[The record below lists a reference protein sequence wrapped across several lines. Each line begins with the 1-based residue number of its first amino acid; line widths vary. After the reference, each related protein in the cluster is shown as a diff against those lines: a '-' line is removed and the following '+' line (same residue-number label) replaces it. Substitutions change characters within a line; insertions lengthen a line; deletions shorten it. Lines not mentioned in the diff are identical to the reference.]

1 MKLKYLGNEG
11 EDLNFCIGCEMQE
24 LLTVA
29 QAAKI
34 LQIHPK
40 SLYRLAKDK
49 KINFHRIE
57 GVGIRFKKEEL
68 DKWLD
73 EFSCRSALSEVLP
86 KFDILLDG
94 CKGYD
99 KLFLIRR
106 KELNGIIRWT
116 YPIGS
121 ILQRKTKRKE
131 VKYYIHFQVNGQRVR
146 KALKGVRTRTEA
158 VKALNLEVAD
168 AQRGQYNFQVG
179 KQKIS
184 FSDMADLFLE
194 KYSKVNKKSWKTSDW
209 VYLRRLK
216 PYFGSYLLSKI
227 TPEMIEEYKSER
239 LSTGI
244 KKCSVNRELSC
255 LRKIFN
261 VAIDWGRAIDNPV
274 RKVKLY
280 SEKENFRERVL
291 TEDEEPR
298 LLETA
303 ESNLNLMIVVGLN
316 AGLRRGEVFMLRWK
330 NVDFDKREIR
340 IPESKSGRERHIPIN
355 SALFSLLNAHK
366 AQNGQSE
373 YVFTNP
379 KTGKPYTDIKR
390 AFRTACE
397 RAGIEDLRF
406 HDLRHTFASR
416 LVRRGVDLVII
427 KELMGHASIVTT
439 QRYLHSQASEKLQAV
454 ETLTKKQSEMWQKS
468 GKYSV
473 TNFVTNSIA
482 TS

>member
-29 QAAKI
+29 QVAEY
-34 LQIHPK
+34 LRIHPT
-40 SLYRLAKDK
+40 SIYRLVKD
-49 KINFHRIE
+49 NRVRYYRIE

-73 EFSCRSALSEVLP
+73 EFSCKSAQLAEVLP
-86 KFDILLDG
+86 KFDISLA
-94 CKGYD
+94 GYD
-99 KLFLIRR
+99 KLFLERR
-106 KELNGIIRWT
+106 TELNGILRWT

-131 VKYYIHFQVNGQRVR
+131 AKYYIHFQVNGQRVR

-168 AQRGQYNFQVG
+168 AQRGQYNFQDG

-184 FSDMADLFLE
+184 FSEMADIFLE

-244 KKCSVNRELSC
+244 KKCSVNREVSC

-261 VAIDWGRAIDNPV
+261 VALDWGRAIDNPV

-280 SEKENFRERVL
+280 SEKENIRERVL
-291 TEDEEPR
+291 TEDEEERILKVAAPH
-298 LLETA
+298 LKPILVVA
-303 ESNLNLMIVVGLN
+303 LNTGM
-316 AGLRRGEVFMLRWK
+316 RKGEVFKLKWQ
-330 NVDFDKREIR
+330 NVDFDKKEIK
-340 IPESKSGRERHIPIN
+340 ITESKSGRERRIPIN
-355 SALFSLLNAHK
+355 SVLFSLLNAHK
-366 AQNGQSE
+366 AQDGQSE

-379 KTGKPYTDIKR
+379 DTGEPYTRIKR
-390 AFRTACE
+390 AFSTACE

-406 HDLRHTFASR
+406 HDLRHTFATR

-454 ETLTKKQSEMWQKS
+454 ETLTKKQSEMWQTN

-473 TNFVTNSIA
+473 TNFVTDLIA
-482 TS
+482 AS